1 MNENR
6 YVTPRTPTRAELDAA
21 LDVDDVEALREMV
34 VAVTALGDDPG
45 LATNLVRRLIT
56 HEDEFVRGNAVLGV
70 GHIARRFGSVTPDL
84 LQKVRAAALDP
95 SEHVRGHAA
104 SAADDLQMFLRIDV
118 RDDG

>member
-1 MNENR
+1 LNENR

-84 LQKVRAAALDP
+84 LQKVRAAAIDP

-104 SAADDLQMFLRIDV
+104 SAADDLQMFLGVDV
-118 RDDG
+118 RDEG